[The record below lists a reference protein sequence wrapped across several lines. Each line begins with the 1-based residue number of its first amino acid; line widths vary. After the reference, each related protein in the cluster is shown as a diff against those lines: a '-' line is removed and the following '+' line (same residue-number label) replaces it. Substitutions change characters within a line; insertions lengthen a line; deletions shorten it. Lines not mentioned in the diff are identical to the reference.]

1 MPGHAVYSVATLVS
15 ELRTLLETSYRNV
28 WVEGEVS
35 DLAIP
40 ASGHLYFSLKEDG
53 ALVRCAFFRN
63 RRPGSETPEEGM
75 QVLVRGQVSVYPKRG
90 DLQLIVHFLEPAG
103 EGALRRAFQALKR
116 KLEQEGLFDPG
127 IKKPLP
133 AYPRTI
139 GVITSRSGAALH
151 DILVTLRRRYPPAK
165 VIVHPVPVQGEQAPG
180 EIAAMLDRV
189 ADNMEMDV
197 LILARG
203 GGSLEDLQAFN
214 DETVARAIHR
224 CPLPLVSGIGHETD
238 VTIADLVA
246 DSRAATPTAAAEMV
260 TPLASEIHQQLS
272 RHRTVLVARMT
283 RRLGDLGQHADH
295 AASRLVHPA
304 ERLRRH
310 RLELESL
317 HRRALSHVLLS
328 LSGWR
333 QTVMA
338 RRDSA
343 SLHNPANW
351 LRLLR
356 ERHHALNHR
365 VVRAGFQRLYD
376 RGRHLDRQRNAL
388 RLLGPGQTLSRGYA
402 ILRDREKRVV
412 GSVSSVH
419 PGDSL
424 SALLAD
430 GSIPLTVD
438 GD

>member
-1 MPGHAVYSVATLVS
+1 MPGHAVYSVGALVS

-28 WVEGEVS
+28 WIEGEVS
-35 DLAIP
+35 GLASP
-40 ASGHLYFSLKEDG
+40 SSGHLYFSLKEDG

-63 RRPGSETPEEGM
+63 RRPGSAAPEEGM
-75 QVLVRGQVSVYPKRG
+75 QVLVRGQVSVYPRRG
-90 DLQLIVHFLEPAG
+90 DLQLIVHYLEPAG
-103 EGALRRAFQALKR
+103 EGALRREFQALKR

-127 IKKPLP
+127 VKKPLP

-139 GVITSRSGAALH
+139 GVITSPSGAALH
-151 DILVTLRRRYPPAK
+151 DILVTLNRRYPPAR

-189 ADNMEMDV
+189 ADGMELDL

-246 DSRAATPTAAAEMV
+246 DRRAATPTAAAEMA
-260 TPLASEIHQQLS
+260 TPLSSEILQQLS
-272 RHRTVLVARMT
+272 RHRTALIARMT
-283 RRLGDLGQHADH
+283 RRLGDLGQHVDH
-295 AASRLVHPA
+295 ATSRLVHPV

-310 RLELESL
+310 RLELETL
-317 HRRALSHVLLS
+317 HRRTLSQVLLS
-328 LSGWR
+328 LSSWR
-333 QTVMA
+333 RAVTA
-338 RRDSA
+338 GRDSINQF
-343 SLHNPANW
+343 NPANW

-356 ERHHALNHR
+356 ERHHTLNHR
-365 VVRAGFQRLYD
+365 VVRAGFQRMVD
-376 RGRHLDRQRNAL
+376 CGRQLDRQRDSL
-388 RLLGPGQTLSRGYA
+388 RLLGPGRTLARGYA

-419 PGDSL
+419 PGDSV

>member
-1 MPGHAVYSVATLVS
+1 MPGHAVYSVGALVS
-15 ELRTLLETSYRNV
+15 ELRTLLETSYRNI
-28 WVEGEVS
+28 WIEGEVS
-35 DLAIP
+35 GLASP

-53 ALVRCAFFRN
+53 ALIRCAFFRN
-63 RRPGSETPEEGM
+63 RRPGSATPEDGM

-90 DLQLIVHFLEPAG
+90 DLQFIVHFLEPAG
-103 EGALRRAFQALKR
+103 EGALRREFQALKR
-116 KLEQEGLFDPG
+116 KLGAEGLFDPG
-127 IKKPLP
+127 NKKPLP

-139 GVITSRSGAALH
+139 GVITSRGGAAIH
-151 DILVTLRRRYPPAK
+151 DILVTLRRRYPPAR
-165 VIVHPVPVQGEQAPG
+165 VIVHPVPVQGENAPG

-189 ADNMEMDV
+189 ADSTEVDV

-246 DSRAATPTAAAEMV
+246 DNRAATPTAAAEMA
-260 TPLASEIHQQLS
+260 TPLSSEILQQLS
-272 RHRTVLVARMT
+272 RHRTVLVSGMM
-283 RRLGDLGQHADH
+283 RRLGDLGQHVDH
-295 AASRLVHPA
+295 ATTRLVHPA

-317 HRRALSHVLLS
+317 HRRSLNHVLLS

-333 QTVMA
+333 RTAME
-338 RRDSA
+338 RREA
-343 SLHNPANW
+343 VNQRNPANW

-356 ERHHALNHR
+356 ERHHMLSHR
-365 VVRAGFQRLYD
+365 VVRAGFQSLAEC
-376 RGRHLDRQRNAL
+376 GRRLDRQRSAL
-388 RLLGPGQTLSRGYA
+388 ELLGPSQTLARGYA
-402 ILRDREKRVV
+402 VLRDRDMQVV